1 MSAKFFNYA
10 DIVGKAENARGARLE
25 NQINAYKLDEVENL
39 LEKRK
44 KVDAIMQQIQDTPAR
59 IEALEQAGLHD
70 AAQELA
76 TSHVEIQ
83 KGRLTNME
91 SEAKAINSDTWKDYR
106 YAKIQAG
113 ARPELFPEEY
123 DPNWMTSNKKTVAD
137 DIESIT
143 RKYGVPTSEQFP
155 EGVAAQDITRKT
167 LSGKTTVE
175 EGEPYRPAGATRAP
189 KGSGVKAYSSADAGR
204 LQSSVRAHFGSIFNQ
219 ASGEFNKLDD
229 ETEGKIAS
237 IQSRAEVIYRE
248 QKGAVG
254 HLQASEIALAEFGEK
269 VAGKP
274 DPLRYRKGRE

>member
-44 KVDAIMQQIQDTPAR
+44 KVDQIMQQIQDTPAR

-106 YAKIQAG
+106 YAKIQGG

-175 EGEPYRPAGATRAP
+175 EGEPYRPAGSTRAP
-189 KGSGVKAYSSADAGR
+189 AGQGGVNRYKAADASQ
-204 LQSSVRAHFGSIFNQ
+204 LQKSVRGFFGSIFNQ
-219 ASGEFNKLDD
+219 SSGEFNKLDD

-237 IQSRAEVIYRE
+237 IQRRAEQIYRQ

-254 HLQASEIALAEFGEK
+254 HLEAVEAALAEFGEE
-269 VAGKP
+269 VSGQP
-274 DPLRYRKGRE
+274 DPLRFRRGQ